1 MLLFVSF
8 FALISKSC
16 YALLLLLTI
25 HYTNIIIN
33 IMFVVMFVHVSKK
46 SLQFL

>member
-25 HYTNIIIN
+25 HYTNIIMN
-33 IMFVVMFVHVSKK
+33 IVIVVMVVYVSK
-46 SLQFL
+46 SYL